1 MPLWARLSVSRVSTR
16 PLASKSLAS
25 KSLVSKSFASNK
37 AEMILN
43 THLPVKAWLDP
54 QTARLPGVRPVAI
67 KDWLFQSDAY
77 EPQMAYRRSLLKTK
91 RDAVFGANEASL
103 PACKELLN
111 IISHEGGFQASQ
123 NTHPLI
129 EAASHIQEDLCI
141 LQKQGDSHKL
151 TAAVMCFPSS
161 WDFREKLGRSID
173 SIHSPVQEFAA
184 VSKTVERMLSAI
196 RVDQPLGRANFLIYT
211 DPELHQ
217 PRAENIA
224 KPIDP
229 KAPRYVRVERQTFRR
244 LPDTLAVVFAIHT
257 FFVPASQLSN
267 EEHAALALLK
277 PDLNPD

>member
-1 MPLWARLSVSRVSTR
+1 MPLLARLLVLRVSTQ
-16 PLASKSLAS
+16 PLA
-25 KSLVSKSFASNK
+25 SKSFASNK
-37 AEMILN
+37 AEMISN
-43 THLPVKAWLDP
+43 THLPVKAWLDL

-67 KDWLFQSDAY
+67 KDWLYRSDSY
-77 EPQMAYRRSLLKTK
+77 EPQMAYRRSLLDSKSE
-91 RDAVFGANEASL
+91 AVFGASEASL
-103 PACKELLN
+103 PACQELLN
-111 IISHEGGFQASQ
+111 IISQEGGFQTSQ
-123 NTHPLI
+123 NTHPLK

-173 SIHSPVQEFAA
+173 SIHSPVPEFSA

-196 RVDQPLGRANFLIYT
+196 RVEQPLGRANFLIYT

-257 FFVPASQLSN
+257 FVISASQLSA
-267 EEHAALALLK
+267 EDHAALALLK
-277 PDLNPD
+277 PDLLPT